1 MKPMEWDADLYEN
14 EHGFVSEHGKDLLT
28 FIPKKPG
35 TRVLD
40 VGCGTGTLA
49 AKLVDEGLRVVGIDE
64 SPEMIAK
71 AQALYPDIDFRV
83 EDALSMEFSSE
94 FDVVFS
100 NAVFHWIP
108 DHTTLLRHVRKAL
121 IPGGKLVCE
130 FGGVG
135 NIVRIQRAFE
145 RSLERRNIT
154 YTSPFEFPELAEFKQ
169 LLFDAGFVVELIN
182 IADRITPLKGGARG
196 MRTWVEQFFEADL
209 SALPEVEQARII
221 AEMEDELQSALWDGQ
236 RWSADYRRLRVVATA
251 L

>member
-1 MKPMEWDADLYEN
+1 MRWDAELYEN
-14 EHGFVSEHGKDLLT
+14 EHDFVSEYGKDLLQ
-28 FIPKKPG
+28 FLPREFG

-49 AKLVDEGLRVVGIDE
+49 ARLVDEGLRVVGIDE
-64 SPEMIAK
+64 SPEMIAR
-71 AQALYPDIDFRV
+71 AQAVYPDIEFCV
-83 EDALSMEFSSE
+83 QDALSMDFTSE

-108 DHTTLLRHVRKAL
+108 DHAALLQRIRTAL

-135 NIVRIQRAFE
+135 NVVRIQDAFE
-145 RSLERRNIT
+145 RSLKRRGIS
-154 YTSPFEFPELAEFKQ
+154 YTSPFEFPESNAFKQ
-169 LLFDAGFVVELIN
+169 LVFDAGFVVELIN
-182 IADRITPLKGGARG
+182 MSDQYTPLNGGARG
-196 MRTWVEQFFEADL
+196 LRTWVEQFFEADL
-209 SALPEVEQARII
+209 SALPEAEQAMVI
-221 AEMEDELQSALWDGQ
+221 AEMEDELQSVLWDGQ